1 MQKHFIPIAI
11 ILAALLIAGAFIY
24 VKQGSA
30 SISIQEAG
38 EKSIAFINQSIAD
51 QGVTA
56 SLIEVVDEDEVFRIH
71 LKIADT
77 EYDSFMTKSGKFLFP
92 SGFNLE
98 EQTVE
103 ETPLEGTSVEETT
116 SYSDLDG
123 FAQCLTE
130 KGMKFY
136 GSQTCGWCAQEKE
149 LFGDSMQY
157 VDYVECLDEE
167 TGGATAACAAEG
179 IYVAGGLGVPTW
191 QLSSGEMSS
200 GYKTLEELAE
210 LSSCPLQ

>member
-149 LFGDSMQY
+149 LFGDSLQY
-157 VDYVECLDEE
+157 VAYIECLDPETDQWSEE
-167 TGGATAACAAEG
+167 CRTAG
-179 IYVAGGLGVPTW
+179 IDAVPTW
-191 QLSSGEMSS
+191 QLPNGEMSS